1 MSTTTNNNTQ
11 NYALCTGRGV
21 QFTMSN
27 GITVSIMWGDGNYAT
42 NREVTNQLMTA
53 GTAEVAVWGL
63 DGEFLRTPWHDDDQV
78 VGYCTTD
85 TVARMMDWCRG
96 LRNEDGTL
104 RDVYGVAVQ
113 YARIGNTTTAY

>member
-1 MSTTTNNNTQ
+1 MSTTTNNTQ
-11 NYALCTGRGV
+11 NYNLLTDRGV

-27 GITVSIMWGDGNYAT
+27 GITVSIMWGAGHYAT
-42 NREVTNQLMTA
+42 HQQDTAMVGMTA
-53 GTAEVAVWGL
+53 STAEVGVWGQ
-63 DGEFLRTPWHDDDQV
+63 DGRFLRTPWHDDDQV

-85 TVARMMDWCRG
+85 TVARLMDWCRG

-113 YARIGNTTTAY
+113 YADVTATTTAY